1 MTEIEKQINRKNA
14 INYIDAQFYA
24 ARPFPVDSKHQGQIT
39 LKLQSEHGA
48 TNWLNITPE
57 DCQQIEAILLTS
69 YLKRV
74 EQ

>member
-24 ARPFPVDSKHQGQIT
+24 VRPFSTDSKYQGQIT

-48 TNWLNITPE
+48 SNWLNISPE
-57 DCQQIEAILLTS
+57 DCQQIEAILINS
-69 YLKRV
+69 YLKKA
-74 EQ
+74 